1 MVDGARHIKSN
12 KVTRSVPAY
21 SAVKGEKTPI
31 VPQIVLVHTAE
42 NNAGILFERQ
52 KHLWE
57 IDLFVFFFLLPGSC
71 CGCQN
76 KVLIRKLGMN
86 LLFWIE
92 IFPK

>member
-31 VPQIVLVHTAE
+31 VLVNTAE
-42 NNAGILFERQ
+42 NTAGILFERQ

-57 IDLFVFFFLLPGSC
+57 IDLFVFFFLSPWL
-71 CGCQN
+71 
-76 KVLIRKLGMN
+76 VLWMPKQGLDKKIRYEFVILD
-86 LLFWIE
+86 
-92 IFPK
+92 

>member
-31 VPQIVLVHTAE
+31 VAQIVLVNTAE
-42 NNAGILFERQ
+42 NNVGILFERQ

-57 IDLFVFFFLLPGSC
+57 IDLFVFFFLSPWLVLWMPKQGL
-71 CGCQN
+71 N
-76 KVLIRKLGMN
+76 KKIRYEFVILD
-86 LLFWIE
+86 
-92 IFPK
+92 